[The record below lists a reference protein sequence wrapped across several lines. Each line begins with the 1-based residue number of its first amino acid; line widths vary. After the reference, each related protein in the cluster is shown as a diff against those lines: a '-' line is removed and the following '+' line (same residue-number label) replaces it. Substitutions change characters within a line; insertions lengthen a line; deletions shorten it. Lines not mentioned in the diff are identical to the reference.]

1 MARNDLHGRD
11 VALTHEPK
19 RTTCERTSWRG
30 CTAAHT
36 RMDRSMA
43 DLQRLEF
50 AMIGFAVVIVLGGV
64 LLGFIGAAIQRR

>member
-1 MARNDLHGRD
+1 
-11 VALTHEPK
+11 
-19 RTTCERTSWRG
+19 
-30 CTAAHT
+30 
-36 RMDRSMA
+36 MA